1 MGWSPGAREVGT
13 MSSMRHLQMALARL
27 QALLEAMPKDL
38 RRKEI
43 EGLSKELRAELAAF
57 MEAREQRSL
66 CSTFRPPKVR
76 LSHATGNIWSFK
88 STTRSF
94 HRARCQIGG
103 VLIRSGTVRRRDEA
117 EDLLVHL
124 RHAHALSGNLEER
137 LLAATEALSAL
148 GKSVTFAVT
157 LDARRWVAQQMCV
170 PNRKTF
176 TAIAAQSK
184 DWQRLER
191 PRQFQHRVRSA
202 ETVQRLARRGDA
214 AETRKRLR
222 QATAGRRLERS
233 YLWAKKRAE
242 RLLERAME
250 PRREE
255 RGGRTRRGDRES
267 HVRLRLELEQK
278 DSDFL

>member
-1 MGWSPGAREVGT
+1 
-13 MSSMRHLQMALARL
+13 MALARL

-157 LDARRWVAQQMCV
+157 LDARRWVGQTLESPSSRCLSETLHWRRQAE
-170 PNRKTF
+170 
-176 TAIAAQSK
+176 AAEAAGWPSIRQLWM

-222 QATAGRRLERS
+222 QEAAGRRLERS